1 MAGMP
6 IRRYAVVSKNRILAF
21 VLIAGMAGDS
31 TAGEHPACL
40 DIDFPYRDLS
50 STELKSIA
58 ISCDESTMAELY
70 FQRARY
76 AELAED
82 HAVMNRLERV
92 QKNRTDWTVRQD
104 RLFLTLVEVFTAQRD
119 MPEGQR
125 TEVLGRALEHAIAVS
140 ELRLRGYDLQ
150 AKRLEATG
158 LRQE

>member
-1 MAGMP
+1 M
-6 IRRYAVVSKNRILAF
+6 VSTKMIPAI
-21 VLIAGMAGDS
+21 VLVAGMAGKS
-31 TAGEHPACL
+31 AAGEHPACL

-58 ISCDESTMAELY
+58 DSCNEGTMADLY

-76 AELAED
+76 TELAED

-92 QKNRTDWTVRQD
+92 QKNSNDWTVKQD
-104 RLFLTLVEVFTAQRD
+104 RLFLTLVEIFTAQRD
-119 MPEGQR
+119 MPAAQR
-125 TEVLGRALEHAIAVS
+125 TRVLGRALDHAIAVS

-158 LRQE
+158 LQQE